1 MICRGT
7 ERKLESRCGIG
18 TRKRE
23 EDGTSTPQRCGDSRF
38 ECQVYS
44 KQKFGS
50 CLACVVEGGRGRW
63 EMGDWGG
70 GGKEGERGEGEG
82 YGRTMTVGRLRE
94 KKWRGGGCEV
104 CGFLGLW
111 ILWWFAYIQRR

>member
-70 GGKEGERGEGEG
+70 GGERRGEGR
-82 YGRTMTVGRLRE
+82 GRGVWKDYDGGETQRE
-94 KKWRGGGCEV
+94 EMERGGV
-104 CGFLGLW
+104 
-111 ILWWFAYIQRR
+111 